1 MQGKYKDGVDKRL
14 RIWLELTSLRMGTLE
29 INTIDVKKVVVSI
42 KMITTFIN
50 FELQMFPSKRNR
62 GVVMEILL
70 SSSMFKP
77 HFLHYYLPPIEAKV
91 QYALVQSLK
100 VKLEEVKGVQSKE
113 KLAYKGTLLN
123 ATISKDVVGVRASA
137 RVLNTIPTNITFVV
151 QRQKEVEITSSSQW
165 ALLLHR

>member
-1 MQGKYKDGVDKRL
+1 
-14 RIWLELTSLRMGTLE
+14 MGTLE